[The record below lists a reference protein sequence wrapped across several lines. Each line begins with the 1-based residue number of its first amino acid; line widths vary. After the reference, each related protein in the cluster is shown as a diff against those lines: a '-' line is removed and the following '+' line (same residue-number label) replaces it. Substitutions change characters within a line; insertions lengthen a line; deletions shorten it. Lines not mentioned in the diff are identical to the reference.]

1 MAMLESEMEQRLIN
15 QLCHGVS
22 QWIHRPD
29 IKNEE
34 DLWNNIRNKLNKNNI
49 SVLDGAP
56 ITDGEMEQ
64 IKEFIKIISLHKN
77 NEPAI
82 QAEKINALNINW

>member
-1 MAMLESEMEQRLIN
+1 MEPISRMA
-15 QLCHGVS
+15 
-22 QWIHRPD
+22 
-29 IKNEE
+29 
-34 DLWNNIRNKLNKNNI
+34 
-49 SVLDGAP
+49 
-56 ITDGEMEQ
+56 EQ